1 MTTGD
6 KAQRTTVEIGP
17 LSVDGFQM
25 PDGSYRMSITGAA
38 EAIGTSQQNATN
50 FLRSKALQA
59 LQASGYTPQTS
70 EQIEVESEE
79 QVRGQTRITAV
90 SLDITFAFWLY
101 QCSRG
106 NRQAYNLVAALG
118 LETLERRFDAA
129 FGVERSDRD
138 RNALLAQRLQQTE
151 TNLAA
156 LGEAYAEPDILREI
170 NDQLRDE
177 NQMLRE
183 QVQELGGIPGQL
195 PDQELPP

>member
-1 MTTGD
+1 MTQGSD
-6 KAQRTTVEIGP
+6 KARRAPVVIGS
-17 LSVDGFQM
+17 LSIDGFQM

-50 FLRSKALQA
+50 FLRSNALKA

-70 EQIEVESEE
+70 EQIEVESEG

-90 SLDITFAFWLY
+90 PLDITFAFWLY

-129 FGVERSDRD
+129 FGVERSESDRD
-138 RNALLAQRLQQTE
+138 ALLAQRLQAD
-151 TNLAA
+151 LSA
-156 LGEAYAEPDILREI
+156 LGEAYAEPDA
-170 NDQLRDE
+170 
-177 NQMLRE
+177 LRE
-183 QVQELGGIPGQL
+183 QVAQLEQQLRDLGAEPWQL
-195 PDQELPP
+195 PQTER